1 MAQCQQV
8 WKPML
13 CFLDMLLFFWQA
25 NTFFQALPITKYKIE
40 DENRLGSE
48 RKKWHWCLLLFS
60 VTQINSDIQSSL
72 FTCLH
77 PGIHTLL
84 VSLCLTLPLTLI
96 ELTAFFFP
104 MPLPGTSEFPF
115 LGLPIFCIITFI
127 SSLSCISSLF
137 VILVG
142 ETHLLPTQSGRCL
155 IAFLA
160 LRSNYVPI
168 RIFSHI
174 YFYLLNIALVLWK
187 SRKTRTFKS
196 P

>member
-25 NTFFQALPITKYKIE
+25 NTFFQALPITKYNIE
-40 DENRLGSE
+40 DKNRLGSE

-84 VSLCLTLPLTLI
+84 VSLCLTLPSDSYSTYSVLLSH
-96 ELTAFFFP
+96 A
-104 MPLPGTSEFPF
+104 TSWDFR
-115 LGLPIFCIITFI
+115 I
-127 SSLSCISSLF
+127 SLF
-137 VILVG
+137 GSPNLLYNHFYFKSLV
-142 ETHLLPTQSGRCL
+142 HLLILCNPSGRDPFASHL
-155 IAFLA
+155 IRQVFNCFLST
-160 LRSNYVPI
+160 L
-168 RIFSHI
+168 
-174 YFYLLNIALVLWK
+174 K
-187 SRKTRTFKS
+187 
-196 P
+196 